1 MIEGTTLAG
10 VAAPLGPFT
19 ASHRTLSILTPRS
32 WGPALIGAWGPAAA
46 WGQEATWAYPWA
58 MTEQLVL
65 GLYFSFLAHKTSLE
79 MWW

>member
-1 MIEGTTLAG
+1 MIEGTLAG
-10 VAAPLGPFT
+10 VVALWGPFT
-19 ASHRTLSILTPRS
+19 ASHCSISILIPGS

-46 WGQEATWAYPWA
+46 WGQETTWAHPWA

-65 GLYFSFLAHKTSLE
+65 GLYFFLAHKTSLE